1 MSQFVE
7 LKKTNRKFETIDSFD
22 NILELLKQNIANL
35 ILHVKYD
42 IEKTVVKISNILN
55 EKSID
60 IVTDPNFQPEKNI
73 LTVYGLLDK
82 YFEIDFEIVET
93 KGPGFF
99 RCAIK
104 KFKRAADVRK
114 ELRLKVKPE
123 QVIASNFIVSKH
135 AIDFSNFKIPTT
147 IKVLL
152 DQFHS
157 ENSHLSDIFK
167 VDVFSQNDII
177 LENIKK
183 TKKIL
188 FIEDLNNPD
197 THKTSGEE
205 IINIHE
211 LLGDQLSGYIRKYTE
226 KGYKSII
233 IAPVI
238 YVTDEGA
245 EVPFAYVQS
254 ISKSKILTFE
264 DVDSLKKM
272 LTKLVNRIK
281 DANTVVVQINQ
292 QIVNLSK
299 SGAKLFITDENLK
312 KYLPTTRGFLFN
324 IVFKLQAPV
333 TIYCEIK
340 NIFRNEEGNVFVGVA
355 FAGHSSRKD
364 EIKRYNSFLDPMIK
378 SYKDQLLQDR
388 KKMSK
393 QEMQSLDR

>member
-7 LKKTNRKFETIDSFD
+7 LKKTERKFEKIDSLD
-22 NILELLKQNIANL
+22 KILDLLKQNINNL
-35 ILHVKYD
+35 TLYVKFD
-42 IEKTVVKISNILN
+42 IEKTVVQISNILN
-55 EKSID
+55 DKSID
-60 IVTDPNFQPEKNI
+60 IVTDPNYQPANNKI
-73 LTVYGLLDK
+73 TVYGLLDK
-82 YFEIDFEIVET
+82 YFEIDLAVAET

-99 RCAIK
+99 RCDIK
-104 KFKRAADVRK
+104 RFQRAADVRK

-123 QVIASNFIVSKH
+123 QVIASNFVVSKH

-157 ENSHLSDIFK
+157 ENSQLSDIFK
-167 VDVFSQNDII
+167 VDIFSQDDVI

-183 TKKIL
+183 SKKIF
-188 FIEDLNNPD
+188 FIEDINNPD
-197 THKTSGEE
+197 SFKNAGEDLIDINE
-205 IINIHE
+205 I
-211 LLGDQLSGYIRKYTE
+211 LGDKLSDQIKKYIE

-238 YVTDEGA
+238 YITDAGA
-245 EVPFAYVQS
+245 QVPFAYVQS
-254 ISKSKILTFE
+254 VSKSKILTLE
-264 DVDSLKKM
+264 DVNLLKNM
-272 LTKLVNRIK
+272 LIKLVNRIK
-281 DANTVVVQINQ
+281 DANTIYVQVNQ

-299 SGAKLFITDENLK
+299 SGAKLYITDENLK
-312 KYLPTTRGFLFN
+312 KYLKTTRGFLFN

-340 NIFRNEEGNVFVGVA
+340 NIFLDDEGNMYVGVT

-364 EIKRYNSFLDPMIK
+364 EMKRYNSFLDPMIK
-378 SYKDQLLQDR
+378 NYKDQLLQAR

-393 QEMQSLDR
+393 QQLQSLDR

>member
-1 MSQFVE
+1 M
-7 LKKTNRKFETIDSFD
+7 
-22 NILELLKQNIANL
+22 
-35 ILHVKYD
+35 
-42 IEKTVVKISNILN
+42 
-55 EKSID
+55 
-60 IVTDPNFQPEKNI
+60 
-73 LTVYGLLDK
+73 
-82 YFEIDFEIVET
+82 
-93 KGPGFF
+93 
-99 RCAIK
+99 
-104 KFKRAADVRK
+104 
-114 ELRLKVKPE
+114 
-123 QVIASNFIVSKH
+123 IASNFIVSKH
-135 AIDFSNFKIPTT
+135 AIDFSNYKIPTT

-188 FIEDLNNPD
+188 FIEDINNPD
-197 THKTSGEE
+197 TYKTSGED
-205 IINIHE
+205 IINIRE
-211 LLGDQLSGYIRKYTE
+211 LLGDQLSDYIRKYTE

-254 ISKSKILTFE
+254 ISKSKILTSE

-299 SGAKLFITDENLK
+299 SGAKLYITDENLK

-324 IVFKLQAPV
+324 IVFKLQAPI

-340 NIFRNEEGNVFVGVA
+340 NIFRDEEGNVFVGVA